1 MAKTRRLISENLKL
15 VDAVVEVTDA
25 RIPRSSRNPE
35 IDSLVGQKPRVIV
48 LNKSDTADESATRAW
63 LEKYKTDGI
72 SALAVDCK
80 AGKNINRVI
89 PTLRETLKDVI
100 AARES
105 KGMVGRPIRIMV
117 VGVPNV
123 GKSALINKLAGS
135 KRAKVEDRPGV
146 TRGKQWIKLNLGC
159 ELLDTPGVLA
169 PKFEDKEVALAL
181 AFTGAIKDNILDIET
196 LSVIFIN
203 RLRRI
208 SAEPLRQRYGI
219 EISDDMTDLEVLEA
233 IGRKRGFLVSGG
245 EINYERTAIVLLDE
259 FRSQKLGRITLEL
272 PEV

>member
-259 FRSQKLGRITLEL
+259 FRSQKLERITLEL